1 MGWERNGLLWYISY
15 KWGSWI
21 LVYLLSNSLVGEIMG
36 LANPTW
42 QTELCHLGG
51 GMTWVKVVFSYNF
64 QCILFFFF
72 LLQCFCVFF
81 FFFSKLVLLQVLSCL
96 WVTVQDS
103 VLRASW
109 TMADWLGP
117 LDMAHSIRI
126 LDEVLYTYYLMHRWA
141 RLFSCSLM
149 YGARP
154 HISHK
159 CTFICGWNK
168 LLLLMGGNTMR
179 NVLFS
184 PIGDITCPGMIL
196 SSENKRVSQSSP
208 ILPSWSLWPEEFVSL
223 VEMTAM
229 N

>member
-1 MGWERNGLLWYISY
+1 
-15 KWGSWI
+15 
-21 LVYLLSNSLVGEIMG
+21 MG

-72 LLQCFCVFF
+72 PFFFFYIFF
-81 FFFSKLVLLQVLSCL
+81 FFFKVFLFLISFGLRSYFLSLFLLQCSRLFFFWKLVLLQVLSCL

-126 LDEVLYTYYLMHRWA
+126 LDEVLYTYYLMHR
-141 RLFSCSLM
+141 
-149 YGARP
+149 
-154 HISHK
+154 
-159 CTFICGWNK
+159 
-168 LLLLMGGNTMR
+168 
-179 NVLFS
+179 
-184 PIGDITCPGMIL
+184 
-196 SSENKRVSQSSP
+196 
-208 ILPSWSLWPEEFVSL
+208 
-223 VEMTAM
+223 
-229 N
+229 